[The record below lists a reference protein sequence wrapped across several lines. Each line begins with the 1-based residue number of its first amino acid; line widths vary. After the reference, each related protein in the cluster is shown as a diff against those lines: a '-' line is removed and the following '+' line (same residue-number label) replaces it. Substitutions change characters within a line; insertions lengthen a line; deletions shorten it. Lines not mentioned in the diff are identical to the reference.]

1 MKSKWKTFLLN
12 DFAESIRGVSY
23 KPHELL
29 KGYECDAVT
38 LLRSTNIQNHVL
50 TFNELQFVPR
60 TIVGEKQLCKY
71 KDIIMCMSNG
81 SKALVGKTA
90 QFKFESQNF
99 TCGSFCSILR
109 SHEEKNA
116 NFVFVLVNSDSFLKQ
131 LDVTLSGSAINNLQ
145 NSQVDKFSFVLPEE
159 IQEQQHIADILTSCD
174 EVIEQ
179 TEKAIAK
186 YQAIKTGMLQDL
198 FTRGVDA
205 NGKLRPTPEEAP
217 ELYKDS
223 PLGKIP
229 NEWDIQSLG
238 EITTKVGSG
247 ITPTGG
253 ESVYKKSGIM
263 FLRSQN
269 ILRNEFDLADV
280 AYIDEATDNKMLNSR
295 VFFADVLLNITGA
308 SIGRCVCFD
317 MEKSA
322 NVNQHVCIIR
332 LADNDIYNAKLLS
345 QFINSEWGISQINRL
360 ISGGNREGL
369 NYEQV
374 RAILF
379 FNIPDNN
386 DECKQILFRLSA
398 IDEKISFEKQ
408 TLKKYI
414 SIKQGLMKRLLT
426 PPEGALE
433 A

>member
-1 MKSKWKTFLLN
+1 MKSKWAQKKLHDLVVIKISNVDKVSRSTELPIKLCNYMDVYVN
-12 DFAESIRGVSY
+12 DYIDRKIPFMTSTATPSQISNFSLKQGDVIITKDSETPDDIAISTVVTENLPGVVC
-23 KPHELL
+23 
-29 KGYECDAVT
+29 GYHLA
-38 LLRSTNIQNHVL
+38 LLRPLTINGNFLAKQLSAYSTNRYFA
-50 TFNELQFVPR
+50 TR
-60 TIVGEKQLCKY
+60 A
-71 KDIIMCMSNG
+71 NG
-81 SKALVGKTA
+81 STRYGLTLPVIENAPICFPT
-90 QFKFESQNF
+90 SQ
-99 TCGSFCSILR
+99 
-109 SHEEKNA
+109 E
-116 NFVFVLVNSDSFLKQ
+116 
-131 LDVTLSGSAINNLQ
+131 
-145 NSQVDKFSFVLPEE
+145 
-159 IQEQQHIADILTSCD
+159 EQQHIADILTSCD

-386 DECKQILFRLSA
+386 DERKQILFRLSA